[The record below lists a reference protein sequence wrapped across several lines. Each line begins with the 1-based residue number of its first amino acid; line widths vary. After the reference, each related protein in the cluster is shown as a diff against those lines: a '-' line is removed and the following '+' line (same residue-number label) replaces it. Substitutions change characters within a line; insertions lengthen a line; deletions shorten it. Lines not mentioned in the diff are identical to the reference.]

1 MRRISNLLPFLHISP
16 HPRVL
21 SVLNKD
27 IEKFIIGEDLALEH
41 NWSLN
46 LMKHRTRMTSLKFD
60 YLVANNKTVTFIH
73 NVPGFGE
80 SDNHRRINSPWA
92 VSLPHRIFYTFVN
105 QLFGIFCHI
114 TGMAPTEA
122 GNEHRL
128 TSSTPNPSAW
138 CVHWSSESLPRPKA
152 LEHYEENDWLKKIWT
167 FTVNTARKA
176 IG

>member
-1 MRRISNLLPFLHISP
+1 M
-16 HPRVL
+16 
-21 SVLNKD
+21 
-27 IEKFIIGEDLALEH
+27 
-41 NWSLN
+41 
-46 LMKHRTRMTSLKFD
+46 TRLQFD
-60 YLVANNKTVTFIH
+60 YLVAHYKTTTFMHI
-73 NVPGFGE
+73 VPGFGE

-92 VSLPHRIFYTFVN
+92 VSLPQRIFYTFVN